1 MSRKVAVI
9 GAGLIGR
16 AWSMVFARSGA
27 SVALYDKNAE
37 GLDGAAKLLDVN
49 LADLEANE
57 LIPSASDA
65 RARIRLTADL
75 ADAVA
80 EVSWVQENV
89 FEDREVKRAL
99 YPELDRLTPPEA
111 ILASSTSTFPASTFT
126 ETLEGRARCLVAHP
140 VNPPYLVPLVEIA
153 PTPWTDPAVVETAHK
168 IMADA
173 GMTPITVKKEIDGFI
188 LNRLQVA
195 VLAEAFKLV
204 DEGYVSAEDLDKTVK
219 DGLGY
224 RWSFMGPFETIDLNA
239 PGGIRDYIDRL
250 GPPYLEIAEQQAKTK
265 DWDAAMVDAFE
276 AQRREVLPADGLVD
290 RQVWRDRRLMALVR
304 HKKEASERIGD

>member
-1 MSRKVAVI
+1 MSRKVAVV

-16 AWSMVFARSGA
+16 AWSMVFVRSGA
-27 SVALYDKNAE
+27 TVALYDKNAE
-37 GLDGAAKLLDVN
+37 GLEAAASLLDVN

-57 LIPSASDA
+57 LIPSASEA

-75 ADAVA
+75 ADAVGDVA
-80 EVSWVQENV
+80 WVQENV

-99 YPELDRLTPPEA
+99 YPELDRLAPADA

-153 PTPWTDPAVVETAHK
+153 PTPWTDADVVEQAHT
-168 IMADA
+168 IMSDA

-204 DEGYVSAEDLDKTVK
+204 DGGYVSADDLDKTIK

-250 GPPYLEIAEQQAKTK
+250 GPPYLEIAEQQAQTK
-265 DWDAAMVDAFE
+265 DWDAPMVDAFE

-304 HKKEASERIGD
+304 HKKEASEKIGD